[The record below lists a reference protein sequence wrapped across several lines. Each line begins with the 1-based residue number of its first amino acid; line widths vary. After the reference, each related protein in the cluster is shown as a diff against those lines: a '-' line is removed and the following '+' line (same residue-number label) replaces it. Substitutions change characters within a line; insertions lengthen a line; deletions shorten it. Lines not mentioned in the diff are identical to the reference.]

1 MRKRLSMAAV
11 AALLAAVFSVTLAS
25 ASSPKTNGPD
35 VDAARVT
42 QPTIAPIQQL
52 SLDLGERRFS
62 QGGEASTD
70 SVARVGEKVGQVAG
84 FCHLHS

>member
-11 AALLAAVFSVTLAS
+11 AALLAAVLSVTLAS
-25 ASSPKTNGPD
+25 ASSPKTNGSH

-52 SLDLGERRFS
+52 SLDLGER
-62 QGGEASTD
+62 ASTD

>member
-11 AALLAAVFSVTLAS
+11 AALLAAFLSVTLAS
-25 ASSPKTNGPD
+25 ASSPKTNGSH

-52 SLDLGERRFS
+52 SLDLGER
-62 QGGEASTD
+62 ASTD